1 MTTTITLN
9 TKNIGQEFVES
20 IQKLFPKKNVAIT
33 ITEDD
38 TNDWLNNNPTY
49 KLDLLERIKDYEENK
64 KVILI
69 KETEIL

>member
-49 KLDLLERIKDYEENK
+49 KLDLLERIKDYEQNK